1 MFIMDSL
8 CEMKFTRVTLKQK
21 QLFRINTLILD
32 IFMLFCLKII
42 CPFKIISSHITTL

>member
-8 CEMKFTRVTLKQK
+8 CGMKFTRVTLKQK

-42 CPFKIISSHITTL
+42 CSFKIISSHITTL